1 MLNDKRER
9 FWQDVVTKLTIAMIY
24 AVLYS
29 MALNFFWQPGHIYS
43 GGLTGIAQI
52 LSTFAERADNIN
64 IPISVIY
71 YLLNVPMFILA
82 WFKINRKFVVFT
94 IIAVTFASFAIQIMP
109 NMTLIE
115 DPIICAVFGGLIN
128 GYSMGLALKHGI
140 STGGMDALIITLRQA
155 TGISVGAI
163 SMAFNGVI
171 VLTAGYL
178 FGWPYA
184 FYSLVSI
191 FVSGKVTDLVYV
203 KHQKVQVM
211 IITRRPD
218 VVIPALQKKLKR
230 GITAIPQAYGAYD
243 FNTQSVLITVIT
255 VYEMEILAAIMKKVD
270 PKAFVSVSQDIKILG
285 TFEELDIV

>member
-1 MLNDKRER
+1 MLNNKRES

-52 LSTFAERADNIN
+52 LSTLAERADNIN

-140 STGGMDALIITLRQA
+140 STGGMDALIITLRQS

-171 VLTAGYL
+171 VLTAGFL

-191 FVSGKVTDLVYV
+191 FVSGKTTDLVYV

-211 IITRRPD
+211 IITQRPD

-255 VYEMEILAAIMKKVD
+255 VYEMEILAEIMKKVD

>member
-1 MLNDKRER
+1 MLNNKRES
-9 FWQDVVTKLTIAMIY
+9 FWQDVVTKLSIAMIY

-52 LSTFAERADNIN
+52 LSTLAERADNIN

-171 VLTAGYL
+171 VLTAGFL

-191 FVSGKVTDLVYV
+191 FVSGKTTDLVYV

-211 IITRRPD
+211 IITQRPD